1 MVVNTCASKLVSW
14 FLMPWRMPSIHWQ
27 YLKVAGCRQWWFQST
42 HSTPTLLHS
51 CSLSTHKSWQTEG
64 WFLQSKK
71 LNIVVNPLSQ
81 AHTPQRRQ
89 QQRNKFLCLYM
100 FLKTKKR
107 KDWNSCQLWLDIEQP
122 VIKWI
127 WLKASFPRQTVRGLG
142 SGTRPFDLLSL
153 AVTNWR
159 GSMGCSGG
167 ASKHVRT
174 SIAALNFLNENIS
187 KHLEGRICACL
198 CI

>member
-27 YLKVAGCRQWWFQST
+27 YLKVLAAGSGGSNLHVRLPHCCTVAPFQ
-42 HSTPTLLHS
+42 PTNLDKPRVDF
-51 CSLSTHKSWQTEG
+51 CKA
-64 WFLQSKK
+64 KK

-89 QQRNKFLCLYM
+89 QEKSKFLCLYM
-100 FLKTKKR
+100 FLKTKKTNR
-107 KDWNSCQLWLDIEQP
+107 LKLMSTMAWYWTTSHQMNLIESLFSTPNSPW
-122 VIKWI
+122 
-127 WLKASFPRQTVRGLG
+127 FGVRH
-142 SGTRPFDLLSL
+142 SPFWPALLSCDKL
-153 AVTNWR
+153 KRFHGLQW
-159 GSMGCSGG
+159 G

-174 SIAALNFLNENIS
+174 SIAALIFLNENIS
-187 KHLEGRICACL
+187 KHLESRIYVCV